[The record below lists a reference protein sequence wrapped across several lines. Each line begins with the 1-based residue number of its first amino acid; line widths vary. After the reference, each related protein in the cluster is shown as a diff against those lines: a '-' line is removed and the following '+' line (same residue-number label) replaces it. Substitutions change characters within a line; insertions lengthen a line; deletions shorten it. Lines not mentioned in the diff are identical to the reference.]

1 MKIIFLLIEFQVLIT
16 TTVAFVQR
24 SKIRST
30 FNLEL
35 PLIKQTLQKERERER
50 EREREKKT
58 KRKGGQAEAS

>member
-16 TTVAFVQR
+16 TTVALVQR

-35 PLIKQTLQKERERER
+35 PLIKQTLQKERERKKQSRR
-50 EREREKKT
+50 EVKLRHPNN
-58 KRKGGQAEAS
+58 KGY

>member
-50 EREREKKT
+50 KKT

>member
-1 MKIIFLLIEFQVLIT
+1 MKIIFLLIEFQVLMT

-24 SKIRST
+24 SKIHST

-35 PLIKQTLQKERERER
+35 PLIKQTLQREREG
-50 EREREKKT
+50 ERKKKT